1 MAALQFS
8 GVTCDKVSELSFS
21 IGMGEIG
28 VVRVASKEEKGTV
41 LELAAGE
48 KRPERG
54 TVTLHGAG
62 LDAAPG
68 GSIAW
73 LPEHGGMIS
82 NLKAWE
88 NLTLP
93 LWYHGKRHAAA
104 ADEKALRWLA
114 ALGVAEADMHGLT
127 ASPVGKLRSTERKL
141 VGLARCLLQAPQ
153 LMVVDAAFFSGLLD
167 ERRSAWVS
175 AMETFVRENEGRAIM
190 VAADA
195 DHSLPWRGVSHT

>member
-1 MAALQFS
+1 MAALQFT
-8 GVTCDKVSELSFS
+8 GVTCEKVSELSFA
-21 IGMGEIG
+21 IGAGEIA
-28 VVRVASKEEKGTV
+28 VVRVASRDEKTTV

-48 KRPERG
+48 RHPERG
-54 TVTLHGAG
+54 TVLLHGAG

-93 LWYHGKRHAAA
+93 LWYHGKRRPASAE
-104 ADEKALRWLA
+104 EKVRRWLA
-114 ALGVAEADMHGLT
+114 SLGVAEDEMPGLM
-127 ASPVGKLRSTERKL
+127 ASPIGKLRSIERKL
-141 VGLARCLLQAPQ
+141 LGLARCLLQEPQ
-153 LMVVDAAFFSGLLD
+153 LIVLDAGFFNGLMA
-167 ERRSAWVS
+167 ERLSAWVGVL
-175 AMETFVRENEGRAIM
+175 ETCVREAEGRAIM

-195 DHSLPWRGVSHT
+195 DHALPWRGCNT

>member
-1 MAALQFS
+1 MMALQFS
-8 GVTCDKVSELSFS
+8 GVTCERVSDLSFT
-21 IGMGEIG
+21 IAAGEIG

-93 LWYHGKRHAAA
+93 LWYHGKRRPAAA
-104 ADEKALRWLA
+104 EEKVRRWLA
-114 ALGVAEADMHGLT
+114 ALGIAEDDMPGLM
-127 ASPVGKLRSTERKL
+127 ASAVGKLRSSERKL
-141 VGLARCLLQAPQ
+141 VGLARCLLQEPQ
-153 LMVVDAAFFSGLLD
+153 LMVVDAGLFTGLGE
-167 ERRSAWVS
+167 ERRSAWVA

-195 DHSLPWRGVSHT
+195 DHPLPWREVSHT